1 MQNADNMD
9 MDIFL
14 LARYSRMRVW
24 LWLNNS
30 GSFTG
35 IIYFLNGKTSMESS
49 YLTLKILF
57 IYLIFFLPLTHS
69 Q

>member
-1 MQNADNMD
+1 MQNAANMD

-14 LARYSRMRVW
+14 LARCSRMRAW
-24 LWLNNS
+24 LWVNKS

-57 IYLIFFLPLTHS
+57 IYLIFFTLDT
-69 Q
+69 